1 MIRPIVL
8 YGDPVLRREA
18 QPVRLDDP
26 ELPRLLQDL
35 WDTMYNAEGVGLAAP
50 QIGVSLQVFVV
61 DAAPLQPE
69 GEPPFKEA
77 FLNPRLTAT
86 GTACVPHE
94 EGCLS
99 IPGVR
104 ERVFRPDSIQLAYY
118 DAEGRLHERTFAGI
132 VARIIQHEYDHLLGR
147 LFVDYLSPVRRQ
159 LVRKRLHQIARG
171 LVEAPYPTRTYAH

>member
-8 YGDPVLRREA
+8 YGDPILRRQA
-18 QPVRLDDP
+18 QPVQLDDP

-69 GEPPFKEA
+69 GEPLFKGV
-77 FLNPRLTAT
+77 FLNPRLISV
-86 GTACVPHE
+86 GTTCVPHE

-99 IPGVR
+99 IPGIR
-104 ERVFRPDSIQLAYY
+104 ERVPRPDLIQLAYY
-118 DAEGRLHERTFAGI
+118 DTEGRLHERIFSGI
-132 VARIIQHEYDHLLGR
+132 VARILQHEYDHLLGQ

-159 LVRKRLHQIARG
+159 LVRKCLRQIARG
-171 LVEAPYPTRTYAH
+171 FVEAPYPTRVYAH

>member
-8 YGDPVLRREA
+8 YGDPILRRQA

-26 ELPRLLQDL
+26 ELPRLIQDL

-69 GEPPFKEA
+69 EEPPFKGV
-77 FLNPRLTAT
+77 FINPRLISE

-104 ERVFRPDSIQLAYY
+104 ERIFRPDSVQVSYY
-118 DAEGRLHERTFAGI
+118 DAEGQFHERTFSGI
-132 VARIIQHEYDHLLGR
+132 VARVIQHEHDHLLGR

-159 LVRKRLHQIARG
+159 LVRKRLQQVARG
-171 LVEAPYPTRTYAH
+171 LVEAPYPTRVYAH